1 MYVKRGK
8 RGKNINDQIAS
19 KFYRS
24 INVITYEKE
33 EKRKN
38 NDNDLTIFWCSLLL
52 VTKTDVGPLKKSSKR
67 LSFDRNTMDLS
78 CDV

>member
-8 RGKNINDQIAS
+8 REKNINDQIAS
-19 KFYRS
+19 KLSRS
-24 INVITYEKE
+24 NNIITYEKE

-52 VTKTDVGPLKKSSKR
+52 ITKTDVGPLKKSSKR
-67 LSFDRNTMDLS
+67 WSFDRNTMYLK
-78 CDV
+78 